1 MLTAIFAVLMLLVFG
16 ELLWASVKLA
26 WSVWKIV
33 FSFVFF
39 PIAMILMAV
48 SGLIA
53 AAIPI
58 LAIVGI
64 VALILALTKQ
74 EKAARKFLAVFLLS
88 KTVFFFVQKNDAKK
102 NIKFLAKK
110 TYLFLFFW
118 HIRFVRIWFLCFW
131 WLYEK
136 GQYRKRYVWS
146 LRLEK
151 QTSAMQPEKRKN
163 IWKNILQKV
172 LHF

>member
-1 MLTAIFAVLMLLVFG
+1 MLTAIFAVLMLLVFE

-64 VALILALTKQ
+64 VALILALTK
-74 EKAARKFLAVFLLS
+74 
-88 KTVFFFVQKNDAKK
+88 
-102 NIKFLAKK
+102 
-110 TYLFLFFW
+110 
-118 HIRFVRIWFLCFW
+118 
-131 WLYEK
+131 
-136 GQYRKRYVWS
+136 
-146 LRLEK
+146 
-151 QTSAMQPEKRKN
+151 
-163 IWKNILQKV
+163 
-172 LHF
+172 

>member
-1 MLTAIFAVLMLLVFG
+1 MLTAIFAVLMLLVIG
-16 ELLWASVKLA
+16 ELLRASVKLA

-64 VALILALTKQ
+64 VALILALTK
-74 EKAARKFLAVFLLS
+74 
-88 KTVFFFVQKNDAKK
+88 
-102 NIKFLAKK
+102 
-110 TYLFLFFW
+110 
-118 HIRFVRIWFLCFW
+118 
-131 WLYEK
+131 
-136 GQYRKRYVWS
+136 
-146 LRLEK
+146 
-151 QTSAMQPEKRKN
+151 
-163 IWKNILQKV
+163 
-172 LHF
+172 

>member
-1 MLTAIFAVLMLLVFG
+1 MLTAIFAILMLLVFG
-16 ELLWASVKLA
+16 ELLLASVKLA

-64 VALILALTKQ
+64 VALILALTKLEINSQ
-74 EKAARKFLAVFLLS
+74 NFW
-88 KTVFFFVQKNDAKK
+88 
-102 NIKFLAKK
+102 
-110 TYLFLFFW
+110 LFF
-118 HIRFVRIWFLCFW
+118 C
-131 WLYEK
+131 
-136 GQYRKRYVWS
+136 
-146 LRLEK
+146 
-151 QTSAMQPEKRKN
+151 
-163 IWKNILQKV
+163 
-172 LHF
+172 

>member
-26 WSVWKIV
+26 WSVWQIV

-64 VALILALTKQ
+64 VALILALTK
-74 EKAARKFLAVFLLS
+74 
-88 KTVFFFVQKNDAKK
+88 
-102 NIKFLAKK
+102 
-110 TYLFLFFW
+110 
-118 HIRFVRIWFLCFW
+118 
-131 WLYEK
+131 
-136 GQYRKRYVWS
+136 
-146 LRLEK
+146 
-151 QTSAMQPEKRKN
+151 
-163 IWKNILQKV
+163 
-172 LHF
+172 

>member
-64 VALILALTKQ
+64 VALILALTKY
-74 EKAARKFLAVFLLS
+74 EKAARKNFWL
-88 KTVFFFVQKNDAKK
+88 FFFV
-102 NIKFLAKK
+102 
-110 TYLFLFFW
+110 
-118 HIRFVRIWFLCFW
+118 R
-131 WLYEK
+131 
-136 GQYRKRYVWS
+136 
-146 LRLEK
+146 
-151 QTSAMQPEKRKN
+151 
-163 IWKNILQKV
+163 
-172 LHF
+172 

>member
-1 MLTAIFAVLMLLVFG
+1 MAGRVVGGDKYVNSNFCHIDALVFG

-64 VALILALTKQ
+64 VALILALTK
-74 EKAARKFLAVFLLS
+74 
-88 KTVFFFVQKNDAKK
+88 
-102 NIKFLAKK
+102 
-110 TYLFLFFW
+110 
-118 HIRFVRIWFLCFW
+118 
-131 WLYEK
+131 
-136 GQYRKRYVWS
+136 
-146 LRLEK
+146 
-151 QTSAMQPEKRKN
+151 
-163 IWKNILQKV
+163 
-172 LHF
+172 

>member
-1 MLTAIFAVLMLLVFG
+1 MTAIFAVLMRLVFG

-48 SGLIA
+48 SGLIT

-64 VALILALTKQ
+64 VALILALTK
-74 EKAARKFLAVFLLS
+74 
-88 KTVFFFVQKNDAKK
+88 
-102 NIKFLAKK
+102 
-110 TYLFLFFW
+110 
-118 HIRFVRIWFLCFW
+118 
-131 WLYEK
+131 
-136 GQYRKRYVWS
+136 
-146 LRLEK
+146 
-151 QTSAMQPEKRKN
+151 
-163 IWKNILQKV
+163 
-172 LHF
+172 

>member
-39 PIAMILMAV
+39 PIAMVLMAV

-88 KTVFFFVQKNDAKK
+88 KAVFFMQKKCCKK

-110 TYLFLFFW
+110 TYLFYFFL
-118 HIRFVRIWFLCFW
+118 HIKFVRIWFLCFW

-146 LRLEK
+146 LRPEQ
-151 QTSAMQPEKRKN
+151 QTSAMQPEKK
-163 IWKNILQKV
+163 KKYLKKYLQKV

>member
-1 MLTAIFAVLMLLVFG
+1 MLTAIFAILMLLVFG

-58 LAIVGI
+58 LAIVGTEAVGNSRMAASYI
-64 VALILALTKQ
+64 SPAL
-74 EKAARKFLAVFLLS
+74 S
-88 KTVFFFVQKNDAKK
+88 
-102 NIKFLAKK
+102 
-110 TYLFLFFW
+110 
-118 HIRFVRIWFLCFW
+118 
-131 WLYEK
+131 
-136 GQYRKRYVWS
+136 
-146 LRLEK
+146 
-151 QTSAMQPEKRKN
+151 TSMRRM
-163 IWKNILQKV
+163 LG
-172 LHF
+172 

>member
-33 FSFVFF
+33 FSF
-39 PIAMILMAV
+39 AMILMAV

-64 VALILALTKQ
+64 VALILALTK
-74 EKAARKFLAVFLLS
+74 
-88 KTVFFFVQKNDAKK
+88 
-102 NIKFLAKK
+102 
-110 TYLFLFFW
+110 
-118 HIRFVRIWFLCFW
+118 
-131 WLYEK
+131 
-136 GQYRKRYVWS
+136 
-146 LRLEK
+146 
-151 QTSAMQPEKRKN
+151 
-163 IWKNILQKV
+163 
-172 LHF
+172 

>member
-16 ELLWASVKLA
+16 ELLWVSVKLA

-64 VALILALTKQ
+64 VALILALTK
-74 EKAARKFLAVFLLS
+74 
-88 KTVFFFVQKNDAKK
+88 
-102 NIKFLAKK
+102 
-110 TYLFLFFW
+110 
-118 HIRFVRIWFLCFW
+118 
-131 WLYEK
+131 
-136 GQYRKRYVWS
+136 
-146 LRLEK
+146 
-151 QTSAMQPEKRKN
+151 
-163 IWKNILQKV
+163 
-172 LHF
+172 

>member
-1 MLTAIFAVLMLLVFG
+1 MAGRVVGGDKYVNSNFAILMLLVFG

-64 VALILALTKQ
+64 VALVLALTK
-74 EKAARKFLAVFLLS
+74 
-88 KTVFFFVQKNDAKK
+88 
-102 NIKFLAKK
+102 
-110 TYLFLFFW
+110 
-118 HIRFVRIWFLCFW
+118 
-131 WLYEK
+131 
-136 GQYRKRYVWS
+136 
-146 LRLEK
+146 
-151 QTSAMQPEKRKN
+151 
-163 IWKNILQKV
+163 
-172 LHF
+172 

>member
-1 MLTAIFAVLMLLVFG
+1 MIAIFAVLMLLVFG

-48 SGLIA
+48 SGLIT

-64 VALILALTKQ
+64 VALILALTK
-74 EKAARKFLAVFLLS
+74 
-88 KTVFFFVQKNDAKK
+88 
-102 NIKFLAKK
+102 
-110 TYLFLFFW
+110 
-118 HIRFVRIWFLCFW
+118 
-131 WLYEK
+131 
-136 GQYRKRYVWS
+136 
-146 LRLEK
+146 
-151 QTSAMQPEKRKN
+151 
-163 IWKNILQKV
+163 
-172 LHF
+172 

>member
-26 WSVWKIV
+26 WSAWKIV

-64 VALILALTKQ
+64 VALILALTK
-74 EKAARKFLAVFLLS
+74 
-88 KTVFFFVQKNDAKK
+88 
-102 NIKFLAKK
+102 
-110 TYLFLFFW
+110 
-118 HIRFVRIWFLCFW
+118 
-131 WLYEK
+131 
-136 GQYRKRYVWS
+136 
-146 LRLEK
+146 
-151 QTSAMQPEKRKN
+151 
-163 IWKNILQKV
+163 
-172 LHF
+172 

>member
-1 MLTAIFAVLMLLVFG
+1 MLTAIFSILMLLVFG

-64 VALILALTKQ
+64 VALILALTK
-74 EKAARKFLAVFLLS
+74 
-88 KTVFFFVQKNDAKK
+88 
-102 NIKFLAKK
+102 
-110 TYLFLFFW
+110 
-118 HIRFVRIWFLCFW
+118 
-131 WLYEK
+131 
-136 GQYRKRYVWS
+136 
-146 LRLEK
+146 
-151 QTSAMQPEKRKN
+151 
-163 IWKNILQKV
+163 
-172 LHF
+172 